1 MSNIN
6 QSETRTSSSERAV
19 IEVRNLVKHFS
30 LNDSF
35 LDNFL
40 GNDEYVEAVSDVSF
54 SIAEGETLA
63 LVGESGSG
71 KSTVAN
77 LVTGL
82 YAPTSGQVLFEDKP
96 IESVKARPADILS
109 EIGMVFQDPKASLDP
124 RLTIRRSIAEP
135 LHSQEWN
142 KQRREE
148 RVDELLD
155 LVNLSDTH
163 ADRYPHELSGGQAQR
178 VAIAR
183 AVALDPRV
191 LVLDEPVSALDASVQ
206 AKILNL
212 LMKLQEEM
220 GLTYL
225 FIAHDLNVIEHIAD
239 RVAVMYLGNLMEIA
253 PAEQLFE
260 QPTHPYTYTLLSAIP
275 SLETGTT
282 DGRIILEGDV
292 PSPVHPPSGCVFHT
306 RCPVAEDECGTTVPN
321 FEQVDNAQS
330 KCLFAQKFAEE
341 YSDR

>member
-1 MSNIN
+1 MSNASYVN
-6 QSETRTSSSERAV
+6 TRTSSAERPV
-19 IEVRNLVKHFS
+19 IEARNLVKHFP
-30 LNDSF
+30 LNDS
-35 LDNFL
+35 LVDTLL
-40 GNDEYVEAVSDVSF
+40 GNDEHVEAVSDVSF

-82 YAPTSGQVLFEDKP
+82 YAPTSGGVLFDGEP
-96 IESVKARPADILS
+96 IGSATARSADVLS
-109 EIGMVFQDPKASLDP
+109 DIGMVFQDPKASLDP

-135 LHSQEWN
+135 LHAQGWN
-142 KQRREE
+142 KHRREE
-148 RVDELLD
+148 RVDELLE

-163 ADRYPHELSGGQAQR
+163 ADRHPHELSGGQAQR

-206 AKILNL
+206 AKIINL
-212 LMKLQEEM
+212 LMDLQEEM

-225 FIAHDLNVIEHIAD
+225 FIAHDLNVVEHIAD

-275 SLETGTT
+275 SLQTGATE
-282 DGRIILEGDV
+282 GRVILDGDV
-292 PSPVHPPSGCVFHT
+292 PSPVDPPSGCVFHT
-306 RCPVAEDECGTTVPN
+306 RCPVAEEECAARVPD
-321 FEQVDNAQS
+321 FERVDDAES
-330 KCLFAQKFAEE
+330 KCLFAREFAEE
-341 YSDR
+341 YGDR

>member
-1 MSNIN
+1 MSNMN
-6 QSETRTSSSERAV
+6 QIEIPTSTSERPV
-19 IEVRNLVKHFS
+19 IEVRNLVKHFP
-30 LNDSF
+30 LNDSL

-40 GNDEYVEAVSDVSF
+40 GNDENIEAVSDISF

-82 YAPTSGQVLFEDKP
+82 YAPTSGEVLFEDEP
-96 IESVKARPADILS
+96 IGSVKARSADILS

-135 LHSQEWN
+135 LHSQGWD

-155 LVNLSDTH
+155 LVDLSDTH
-163 ADRYPHELSGGQAQR
+163 ADRHPHELSGGQAQR

-212 LMKLQEEM
+212 LMDLQEEM
-220 GLTYL
+220 RLTYL
-225 FIAHDLNVIEHIAD
+225 FIAHDLNVVEHIAD

-275 SLETGTT
+275 SLETGAT
-282 DGRIILEGDV
+282 DGRIVLEGDV

-306 RCPVAEDECGTTVPN
+306 RCPVAEEECDTTVPD
-321 FEQVDNAQS
+321 FERVDDAQS
-330 KCLFAQKFAEE
+330 KCLFAREFAEE
-341 YSDR
+341 YGDR

>member
-1 MSNIN
+1 MSNA
-6 QSETRTSSSERAV
+6 SRTETQTLSSNEPI
-19 IEVRNLVKHFS
+19 IEVRNLVKRFP

-35 LDNFL
+35 VDNLL
-40 GNDEYVEAVSDVSF
+40 GNDEDVKAVSDVTF

-82 YAPTSGQVLFEDKP
+82 YAPTSGQVLYEG
-96 IESVKARPADILS
+96 ESLGSVTGRSADVLS

-124 RLTIRRSIAEP
+124 RLPIRRSIEEP
-135 LHSQEWN
+135 LHSQGWDKE
-142 KQRREE
+142 RRKK

-155 LVNLSDTH
+155 LVNLSETY
-163 ADRYPHELSGGQAQR
+163 ADRHPHELSGGQAQR

-212 LMKLQEEM
+212 LMDLQEEM

-225 FIAHDLNVIEHIAD
+225 FIAHDLNVVEHIAD

-260 QPTHPYTYTLLSAIP
+260 QPTNPYTYTLLSAIP
-275 SLETGTT
+275 SLETGAT

-292 PSPVHPPSGCVFHT
+292 PSPVNPPSGCVFHT
-306 RCPVAEDECGTTVPN
+306 RCPVAQDECQTTVPD
-321 FEQVDNAQS
+321 FEQVDDAQS
-330 KCLFAQKFAEE
+330 KCLFAQEFAEE
-341 YSDR
+341 YSEQ

>member
-1 MSNIN
+1 MDQIGTDPSA
-6 QSETRTSSSERAV
+6 SERPV
-19 IEVRNLVKHFS
+19 IEVRNLVKHFP
-30 LNDSF
+30 LNDS
-35 LDNFL
+35 LIDNFL
-40 GNDEYVEAVSDVSF
+40 GNNEHVEAVSDVSF

-82 YAPTSGQVLFEDKP
+82 YAPTSGEVLFEDEP
-96 IESVKARPADILS
+96 IASVEARSADILS

-135 LHSQEWN
+135 LHSQGWD

-163 ADRYPHELSGGQAQR
+163 ADRHPHELSGGQAQR

-212 LMKLQEEM
+212 LMNLQEEM

-225 FIAHDLNVIEHIAD
+225 FIAHDLNVVEHIAD

-253 PAEQLFE
+253 SAEQLFE

-282 DGRIILEGDV
+282 DGRVILEGDV

-306 RCPVAEDECGTTVPN
+306 RCPIAEDECGTTVPD
-321 FEQVDNAQS
+321 FELVDDAQS
-330 KCLFAQKFAEE
+330 KCLFAREFAEE
-341 YSDR
+341 YGDR

>member
-1 MSNIN
+1 MSNMDQIGTDP
-6 QSETRTSSSERAV
+6 SASERPV
-19 IEVRNLVKHFS
+19 IEVRNLVKHFP
-30 LNDSF
+30 LNDS
-35 LDNFL
+35 LIDNFL
-40 GNDEYVEAVSDVSF
+40 GNNEHVEAVSDVSF

-82 YAPTSGQVLFEDKP
+82 YAPTSGEVLFEDEP
-96 IESVKARPADILS
+96 IASVEARSADILS

-135 LHSQEWN
+135 LHSQGWD

-163 ADRYPHELSGGQAQR
+163 ADRHPHELSGGQAQR

-212 LMKLQEEM
+212 LMNLQEEM

-225 FIAHDLNVIEHIAD
+225 FIAHDLNVVEHIAD

-253 PAEQLFE
+253 SAEQLFE

-282 DGRIILEGDV
+282 DGRVILEGDV

-306 RCPVAEDECGTTVPN
+306 RCPIAEDECGTTVPD
-321 FEQVDNAQS
+321 FELVDDAQS
-330 KCLFAQKFAEE
+330 KCLFAREFAEE
-341 YSDR
+341 YGDR

>member
-1 MSNIN
+1 MSN
-6 QSETRTSSSERAV
+6 QPQARTRFPESETPLV
-19 IEVRNLVKHFS
+19 EVRELVKHFP

-35 LDNFL
+35 VDRLL
-40 GNDEYVEAVSDVSF
+40 GNDEHVEAVSGVSF

-82 YAPTSGQVLFEDKP
+82 YAPTSGEVRYEGEPLG
-96 IESVKARPADILS
+96 SVTARSADVLS

-124 RLTIRRSIAEP
+124 RLTVRRSIEEP
-135 LHSQEWN
+135 LQSQGWSE
-142 KQRREE
+142 KRRTE
-148 RVDELLD
+148 RVEELLE
-155 LVNLSDTH
+155 LVNLSETY
-163 ADRYPHELSGGQAQR
+163 ADRHPHELSGGQAQR

-212 LMKLQEEM
+212 LMELQEEL

-225 FIAHDLNVIEHIAD
+225 FIAHDLNVVEHIAD

-260 QPTHPYTYTLLSAIP
+260 QPSHPYTHTLLSAIP
-275 SLETGTT
+275 SLDAGTT

-292 PSPVHPPSGCVFHT
+292 PSPVNPPDGCVFHT
-306 RCPVAEDECGTTVPN
+306 RCPIAEDECGSTVPD
-321 FEQVDNAQS
+321 FERVGDAQS
-330 KCLFAQKFAEE
+330 NCLFAQEFVEE
-341 YSDR
+341 HGNR